1 VTSYRPGT
9 QRWSELAIYLLP
21 DGTYI
26 LSKIGRSL
34 VAHRPECARVT
45 WKMVSWL
52 EAGEEGKVRRVPC
65 VACRPV
71 IGNEMDPHTV
81 LEPSRYSARSA
92 QDAQALL
99 EMLLEGR
106 AVDTLPWVVREALVK
121 ATASDPLGL
130 GSLPALLSLGAR
142 S

>member
-1 VTSYRPGT
+1 
-9 QRWSELAIYLLP
+9 LLP
-21 DGTYI
+21 DGSYI
-26 LSKIGRSL
+26 LSKVGRSL
-34 VAHRPECARVT
+34 VAHKPECERVT

-52 EAGEEGKVRRVPC
+52 EAKEEGKVRRVPC
-65 VACRPV
+65 VNCRPV
-71 IGNEMDPHTV
+71 VGNEMDPHTM

-106 AVDTLPWVVREALVK
+106 VVDTLPWVVREALVK
-121 ATASDPLGL
+121 AGESDPLGF
-130 GSLPALLSLGAR
+130 GSLPLLLGLGSR